1 MEEPVVQGKDGAAYR
16 PRQAPRCRRLPLRGL
31 ESCVREWGPPE
42 GTPVF
47 LLHGWMDSGAT
58 WQFVVD
64 ALLAQ
69 APSPSY
75 RLIAP
80 DWRGFGDSAWCDHGY
95 WFPDYLADLEALLE
109 AIAPREAAVLVG
121 HSMGGNVAG
130 LYAGIRPERVRALAL
145 LEGFGLPE
153 HHPEEA
159 PRRYRAWL
167 EQLTSPPALKA
178 PESIEEFA
186 LRLCRRHPRLPL
198 ERARFVA
205 ASWLRQTPEGRLAF
219 RADPRHKIINPIPYR
234 LEEAKSC
241 WRAVAAPCLWL
252 WGEESEFP
260 RRLAADWEA
269 RKACFRRWE
278 GKAIAQAGH
287 MMHHEQPEAVAQALG
302 EFIERAVQTPT

>member
-1 MEEPVVQGKDGAAYR
+1 MEKPVAYQ
-16 PRQAPRCRRLPLRGL
+16 PRHTPRIRQLPLRGL
-31 ESCVREWGPPE
+31 ESCVREWGSE
-42 GTPVF
+42 AGLPVF

-64 ALLAQ
+64 ALLDQ
-69 APSPSY
+69 PLPY

-80 DWRGFGDSAWCDHGY
+80 DWRGFGDSGWCAHGY
-95 WFPDYLADLEALLE
+95 WFPDYLADLEALLD
-109 AIAPREAAVLVG
+109 ALAPGKDVVLIG

-130 LYAGIRPERVRALAL
+130 LYAGIRPERMRALAL

-153 HHPEEA
+153 HCPEEA
-159 PRRYRAWL
+159 PQRYRSWL
-167 EQLTSPPALKA
+167 DQLAAPPTLNA

-186 LRLCRRHPRLPL
+186 QRLCRRHPRLPL
-198 ERARFVA
+198 DRARFVA
-205 ASWLRQTPEGRLAF
+205 ASWLRQTPEGRLVF

-241 WRAVAAPCLWL
+241 WRAVTAPCLWL

-260 RRLAADWEA
+260 RRLAADWEE

-278 GKAIAQAGH
+278 GGSIAEAGH
-287 MMHHEQPEAVAQALG
+287 MMHHEQPQAVAQALG
-302 EFIERAVQTPT
+302 EFIARTVRIPG

>member
-1 MEEPVVQGKDGAAYR
+1 MEERPVQGKDGAAYR
-16 PRQAPRCRRLPLRGL
+16 LREVPRCRRLPLRGL
-31 ESCVREWGPPE
+31 EESCVREWGPE
-42 GTPVF
+42 GGLPVF

-64 ALLAQ
+64 VLLEQ
-69 APSPSY
+69 APSC

-80 DWRGFGDSAWCDHGY
+80 DWRGFGDSAWCAHGY

-109 AIAPREAAVLVG
+109 ALAPGKEVVLVG

-153 HHPEEA
+153 HRPEEA
-159 PRRYRAWL
+159 PRRYRAWF
-167 EQLTSPPALKA
+167 EQLSAPPALKA
-178 PESIEEFA
+178 PDSIEEFA
-186 LRLCRRHPRLPL
+186 LRLCQRHPNLPL

-205 ASWLRQTPEGRLAF
+205 DSWLRLAPDGRLAF
-219 RADPRHKIINPIPYR
+219 RADPRHKILNPILYR
-234 LEEAKSC
+234 LEEAKAC
-241 WRAVAAPCLWL
+241 WRAITAPCLWL
-252 WGEESEFP
+252 WGEESEIP
-260 RRLAADWEA
+260 RQLAADWEA

-278 GKAIAQAGH
+278 GRTIAKAGH

-302 EFIERAVQTPT
+302 EFIARTVRIPG